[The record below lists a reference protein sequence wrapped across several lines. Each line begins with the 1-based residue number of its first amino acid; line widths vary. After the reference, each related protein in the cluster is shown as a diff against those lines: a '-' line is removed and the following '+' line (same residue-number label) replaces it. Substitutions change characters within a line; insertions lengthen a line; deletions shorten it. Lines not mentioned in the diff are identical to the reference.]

1 MSSTSTST
9 AAASTCTGNSWV
21 LPVQDVACALNRVSD
36 NYTSIMDECCKDADV
51 EQYNDGC
58 GLYCLAQGQT
68 GQELLDCIADNGAT
82 NGEFFCGGNLTQTA
96 SAPAPTSTSDD
107 DDEDSDDASSTD
119 SADSPDTTDN
129 AAVHLGQPVNKA
141 GLGVL
146 AMLVVSAVMGVVA

>member
-9 AAASTCTGNSWV
+9 AAAATCTGNAWV
-21 LPVQDVACALNRVSD
+21 LPVQDVACAVTSVSD
-36 NYTSIMDECCKDADV
+36 NYTTIMNECCKDATV
-51 EQYNDGC
+51 ENYNDDC

-68 GQELLDCIADNGAT
+68 GQELLDCISDQGAT
-82 NGEFFCGGNLTQTA
+82 DGDFFCGGRLNET
-96 SAPAPTSTSDD
+96 SSEPTPTSDD
-107 DDEDSDDASSTD
+107 DDEDSDDASSTHD
-119 SADSPDTTDN
+119 ADAADTTDN